1 MKFHIPSILG
11 RLVEL
16 QINDYESYV
25 MRIKESS
32 DEKISEV
39 MNDEGVLVRHYDPD
53 LFDLKLDELER
64 NLIVTE
70 IAYRGLCV
78 GIISLTEHFLRR
90 ILKTS
95 KRTDICQNC
104 IKRMNI
110 KTLADEISK
119 PPISL
124 RIVDDPRYNKISRL
138 NALSNDFKHNNGI
151 ASERYSSVHGY
162 PEEQDIQFFQE
173 DWIDHL
179 ETVKGFLLDTLR
191 KL

>member
-1 MKFHIPSILG
+1 
-11 RLVEL
+11 
-16 QINDYESYV
+16 
-25 MRIKESS
+25 
-32 DEKISEV
+32 
-39 MNDEGVLVRHYDPD
+39 
-53 LFDLKLDELER
+53 
-64 NLIVTE
+64 
-70 IAYRGLCV
+70 
-78 GIISLTEHFLRR
+78 
-90 ILKTS
+90 
-95 KRTDICQNC
+95 
-104 IKRMNI
+104 MNI